1 MQSKKTCR
9 ICGLS
14 IALLL
19 LAGCTQTIFSE
30 SPSPEPSG
38 SAPVISTSEVTP
50 TPTSSMVV
58 PTPTASSP
66 EPKLLELTKEAVCER
81 YHFSVKYPDTWTVVI
96 QSEQIDAPDQ
106 GVIIYID
113 DKKDPMSS
121 LWIFGDKR
129 GQIHPG
135 TAGEHGSTIT
145 DFSMVSGIAGKRYGL
160 VDADG
165 VRWDVL
171 IFGEDE
177 DYAIWIRLDNAFYLE
192 YEPTINAIIDSF
204 TFIE

>member
-1 MQSKKTCR
+1 MNETKYDGQVTVAA
-9 ICGLS
+9 IYDDD
-14 IALLL
+14 
-19 LAGCTQTIFSE
+19 
-30 SPSPEPSG
+30 SG
-38 SAPVISTSEVTP
+38 NP
-50 TPTSSMVV
+50 
-58 PTPTASSP
+58 
-66 EPKLLELTKEAVCER
+66 LLEAMPPMLSKDDVFER
-81 YHFSVKYPDTWTVVI
+81 LKSVPECV
-96 QSEQIDAPDQ
+96 EQGSHDQ